1 MAVPSDDEMSTEL
14 AVAGNAAMSSLCA
27 RYAGESS
34 KIGSKT
40 FSGRDA
46 VQEFQRVC
54 LGVASDEAALASLLL
69 SKTVEHRCL
78 IW

>member
-34 KIGSKT
+34 KIDLKR
-40 FSGRDA
+40 FSAVTLGRSSSA
-46 VQEFQRVC
+46 YALVWLQMRLLWHLCCCQR
-54 LGVASDEAALASLLL
+54 L
-69 SKTVEHRCL
+69 
-78 IW
+78 